1 MVGVVIISHSEK
13 IAEGIKEL
21 SSQMASNTPM
31 AAAGGKSNGQIGT
44 DLEKIINA
52 IKKVYSEDGVV
63 ILFDLGSAYIN
74 AEMAVEC
81 LPKTMQKNIEI
92 IDVAL
97 VEGAIIAAVESS
109 INGSLEDIKIA
120 LKPMR
125 LGKIPLEN
133 KEEI

>member
-21 SSQMASNTPM
+21 AGEMASNAPIV
-31 AAAGGKSNGQIGT
+31 AAGGTSDGKIGT

-63 ILFDLGSAYIN
+63 ILFDLGSAYMN

-81 LPKTMQKNIEI
+81 LPKTMQSKVKI

-97 VEGAIIAAVESS
+97 VEGAITAAVESS
-109 INGSLEDIKIA
+109 INGSLEDIRIA
-120 LKPMR
+120 LKPMS
-125 LGKIPLEN
+125 LGKIL
-133 KEEI
+133 

>member
-13 IAEGIKEL
+13 LAEGIKEL
-21 SSQMASNTPM
+21 AGEMAINAPI
-31 AAAGGKSNGQIGT
+31 AAAGGTNDGQVGT
-44 DLEKIINA
+44 DLEKILNA

-63 ILFDLGSAYIN
+63 ILFDLGSAYMN

-81 LPKTMQKNIEI
+81 LPKTMQSKVEI

-97 VEGAIIAAVESS
+97 VEGAITAAVESS
-109 INGSLEDIKIA
+109 INGSLEDVKIA

-125 LGKIPLEN
+125 LGKIL
-133 KEEI
+133 

>member
-1 MVGVVIISHSEK
+1 MVGIVIISHCEK
-13 IAEGIKEL
+13 LAEGIKEL
-21 SSQMASNTPM
+21 AGEMANSVPI
-31 AAAGGKSNGQIGT
+31 AAAGGTNNGQIGT

-63 ILFDLGSAYIN
+63 ILFDLGSAYMN
-74 AEMAVEC
+74 AEMALEC
-81 LPKTMQKNIEI
+81 LPKNMQEKVEI

-125 LGKIPLEN
+125 LGKIL
-133 KEEI
+133 